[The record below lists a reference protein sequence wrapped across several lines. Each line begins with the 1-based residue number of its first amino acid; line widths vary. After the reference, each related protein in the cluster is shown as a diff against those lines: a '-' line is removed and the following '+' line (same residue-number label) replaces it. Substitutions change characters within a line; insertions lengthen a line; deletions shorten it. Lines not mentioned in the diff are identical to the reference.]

1 MQPLPDHLRKDLDI
15 VFIGFNPS
23 LKSGESGHNYAN
35 RSNRFWKILHLSGLT
50 PRQYAPEEDSQLLEL
65 GYGLTNIV
73 ERPTKEAADITKEE
87 YKEGRL
93 ILKNK
98 LKTFSPKIACY
109 VGKGV
114 YQQFSQ
120 KRQIE
125 WGVQEDSVVEGVTD
139 FVAPSSSGLVRMKID
154 EITDIYK
161 ELTRLKEKHTSLYE

>member
-23 LKSGESGHNYAN
+23 LKSGEVGHNYAN

-50 PRQYAPEEDSQLLEL
+50 PRQYSPEEDSTLMEL

-87 YKEGRL
+87 YKEGRV

-98 LKTFSPKIACY
+98 LQTYSPKIACY

-120 KRQIE
+120 KRKME
-125 WGVQEDSVVEGVTD
+125 WGVQEESVVEGVTD

-154 EITDIYK
+154 EIAAIYK
-161 ELTRLKEKHTSLYE
+161 ELAILKEKQA

>member
-1 MQPLPDHLRKDLDI
+1 MQPLPDHLKQNLDI

-23 LKSGESGHNYAN
+23 LKSGEVGHNYAN

-50 PRQYAPEEDSQLLEL
+50 PRQYAPEEDSDLLNL

-87 YKEGRL
+87 YSEGRV

-98 LKTFSPKIACY
+98 LQTHSPKIACY

-114 YQQFSQ
+114 YQQFSR
-120 KRQIE
+120 KRKID
-125 WGVQEDSVVEGVTD
+125 WGVQEEPVVEGVVD

-154 EITDIYK
+154 EIVSIYK
-161 ELTRLKEKHTSLYE
+161 ELTVLKEET

>member
-1 MQPLPDHLRKDLDI
+1 MQPLPDHLKENLDI

-23 LKSGESGHNYAN
+23 LKSGEVGHNYAN
-35 RSNRFWKILHLSGLT
+35 KSNRFWKILHLSGLT
-50 PRQYAPEEDSQLLEL
+50 PRQYAPEEDYTLLQL

-87 YKEGRL
+87 YSEGRV

-98 LKTFSPKIACY
+98 LKKYSPKIACY

-114 YQQFSQ
+114 YQQFSK
-120 KRQIE
+120 KRKIE
-125 WGVQEDSVVEGVTD
+125 WGIQEESVVEGVID

-154 EITDIYK
+154 EIVSIYK
-161 ELTRLKEKHTSLYE
+161 ELTELKKQKH

>member
-23 LKSGESGHNYAN
+23 LKSGEVGHNYAN

-50 PRQYAPEEDSQLLEL
+50 PRQYAPEEDSSLLKL

-87 YKEGRL
+87 YEEGRG
-93 ILKNK
+93 ILNQK
-98 LKTFSPKIACY
+98 LQNYSPHIACY

-120 KRQIE
+120 KRKIS
-125 WGVQEDSVVEGVTD
+125 WGVQEESLVGGVID

-154 EITDIYK
+154 EIVDIYK
-161 ELTRLKEKHTSLYE
+161 ELALLIEKQP

>member
-1 MQPLPDHLRKDLDI
+1 MQPLPDHLQKHLDI

-23 LKSGESGHNYAN
+23 LKSGELGYNYAN
-35 RSNRFWKILHLSGLT
+35 KSNRFWKILHQSGLT
-50 PRQYAPEEDSQLLEL
+50 PRQYAPEEDSQLLLL

-87 YKEGRL
+87 YREGRV
-93 ILKNK
+93 ILKSK
-98 LKTFSPKIACY
+98 LKKYQPKIACY

-120 KRQIE
+120 KKKIP
-125 WGVQEDSVVEGVTD
+125 WGKQEESVVDGVID

-154 EITDIYK
+154 EIVSIYK
-161 ELTRLKEKHTSLYE
+161 ELSQLKNETP

>member
-1 MQPLPDHLRKDLDI
+1 MQPLPDHLQKNLDI

-23 LKSGESGHNYAN
+23 LKSGEVGHNYAN

-50 PRQYAPEEDSQLLEL
+50 PRQYAPEEDSTLMEL

-87 YKEGRL
+87 YSEGRV
-93 ILKNK
+93 ILKKK
-98 LKTFSPKIACY
+98 LQSNAPKIACY

-120 KRQIE
+120 KRKID
-125 WGVQEDSVVEGVTD
+125 WGVQEKSVVEGVVD

-154 EITDIYK
+154 EIVSIYK
-161 ELTRLKEKHTSLYE
+161 ELNSLKKRET